1 MDKKELVSALQESV
15 LTLTFV
21 KKNGMTRTMTCTQ
34 NRQFLNDNAEK
45 LSYVE
50 PSGPAKDNS
59 QTDYAV
65 VWDIENEGW
74 RTVNAETTEILK
86 TVSCAD
92 YAANL
97 K

>member
-1 MDKKELVSALQESV
+1 MDKSSLIEALQENV
-15 LTLTFV
+15 ITLTFT

-34 NRQFLNDNAEK
+34 NRQFLNENAEK

-59 QTDYAV
+59 NNSYAV

-74 RTVNAETTEILK
+74 RTVNADSTEILK
-86 TVSCAD
+86 TVTCAD